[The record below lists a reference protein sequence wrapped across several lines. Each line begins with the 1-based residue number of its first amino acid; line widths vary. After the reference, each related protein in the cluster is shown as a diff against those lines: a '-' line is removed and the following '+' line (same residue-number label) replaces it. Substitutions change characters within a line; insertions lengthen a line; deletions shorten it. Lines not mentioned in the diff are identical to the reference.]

1 VTRTQRSG
9 RVAPDRCR
17 GVGLVRAVAV
27 ATAVETKGDEKAMR
41 SDARSRGVTYDE
53 ADLLRRA
60 RAVRER
66 AYAPYSHFRV
76 GAVLV
81 TADGEAFEGVN
92 VENASFRMTTCAEQ
106 GAIAAMV
113 AAGARGPVVAIAV
126 VGDGDEPCTPCGAC
140 RQVIA
145 EFGPEAVVYA
155 SGDAGRP
162 LIKTI
167 SELLPHG
174 FGPRRL
180 GSGRGA

>member
-1 VTRTQRSG
+1 MREVI
-9 RVAPDRCR
+9 A
-17 GVGLVRAVAV
+17 AM
-27 ATAVETKGDEKAMR
+27 TALRRRRRQTMR
-41 SDARSRGVTYDE
+41 PDARPRGVTYDE

-81 TADGEAFEGVN
+81 TADGDAFEGVN
-92 VENASFRMTTCAEQ
+92 VENASFRTTTCAEQ
-106 GAIAAMV
+106 AAVAAMV
-113 AAGARGPVVAIAV
+113 SAGVRGPVVAIAV
-126 VGDGDEPCTPCGAC
+126 VGDGNEPCTPCGAC

-162 LIKTI
+162 LVKTI